1 MEQPQRRLL
10 GQRFN
15 NDASR
20 IQQVM
25 RLDFELFSNFPA
37 QPSSPAQSKSEE
49 GLGVNLSQLR
59 QELLQTQFGSS
70 PTRGPKV
77 TIGLKSNNGGHA
89 VPTLP
94 SPTLPVQTPNAQI
107 QDQQR

>member
-1 MEQPQRRLL
+1 MTL
-10 GQRFN
+10 
-15 NDASR
+15 
-20 IQQVM
+20 M
-25 RLDFELFSNFPA
+25 TFELFSNFPA
-37 QPSSPAQSKSEE
+37 QPSSPAQIQSEE

-70 PTRGPKV
+70 PTRGAKV
-77 TIGLKSNNGGHA
+77 TIGLKSNNGGQA